1 MFAIVKTKSND
12 YFHNSTTPSD
22 IYDKTKTYK
31 EKRTFFTYFIT
42 HYLKEPLKIVEFIT
56 NLIDKKSFED
66 DSFLSVIWAI
76 SLQLSNQ
83 NTELTQLSDLVK
95 LINSKSLIQKSKLL

>member
-1 MFAIVKTKSND
+1 MFAIVKTKSAD
-12 YFHNSTTPSD
+12 YFSNCTPPFD

-31 EKRTFFTYFIT
+31 ERRTFFTFFIA
-42 HYLKEPLKIVEFIT
+42 HYLKEPLKIVELIT

-66 DSFLSVIWAI
+66 DSFLSIIWAI

-83 NTELTQLSDLVK
+83 NT
-95 LINSKSLIQKSKLL
+95 